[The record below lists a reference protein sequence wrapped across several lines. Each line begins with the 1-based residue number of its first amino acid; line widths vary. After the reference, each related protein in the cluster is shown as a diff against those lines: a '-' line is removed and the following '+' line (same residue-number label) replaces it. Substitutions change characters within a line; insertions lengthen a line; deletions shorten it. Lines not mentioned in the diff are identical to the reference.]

1 MPPDLNLRHTIF
13 SELREIIV
21 EELSVKPHKVTPL
34 TRFDEDL
41 DAVELD
47 LWELFLAFQEHFNLI
62 IPDEVAETLPRV
74 HDVVEFI
81 ATQREALQ

>member
-13 SELREIIV
+13 NELREIIV
-21 EELSVKPHKVTPL
+21 EELSVKPHKVTPF

-41 DAVELD
+41 DAVESD
-47 LWELFLAFQEHFNLI
+47 HWKLFIAFEEHFNLI
-62 IPDEVAETLPRV
+62 IPDEVAETLQRV

-81 ATQREALQ
+81 ATQREMVQ